1 MSVRPIR
8 FGVIVETHTDQSQ
21 WFALARRAEELGYS
35 TFLIRDHIAPD
46 YFGPQFSPLVALA
59 SLAGVTSTLR
69 LGTLVIDNDF
79 RHPAMLAKEAAT
91 LDVLTDGR
99 VELGIGAGWL
109 RIEYDRA
116 GLQYDPNGI
125 RIDRLEESLQVLR
138 DCFRDGS
145 SSFTGDH
152 YQFDRHHHFPMPHQK
167 GGPPIL
173 IGAGRPRML
182 RLAGKYADIVGL
194 LTVSV
199 STGEVVEDTAGR
211 RVAAV
216 RKQIDLIREGAG
228 DRFDQIEISCV
239 ATVQPAKDSATG
251 FTRIIS
257 DQNWTGVSVADASDM
272 AAVFAGS
279 TDEISAQ
286 MLARRDDL
294 GISYFIIGDNQMEE
308 LAPVVSRISGL

>member
-1 MSVRPIR
+1 MSAHPIR

-21 WFALARRAEELGYS
+21 WFTLARRAEELGYS

-46 YFGPQFSPLVALA
+46 YFGPQFSPMVALA

-99 VELGIGAGWL
+99 FELGIGAGWL
-109 RIEYDRA
+109 RHEYDRA

-125 RIDRLEESLQVLR
+125 RIDRLDESLQVLR
-138 DCFRDGS
+138 DCFHDGR
-145 SSFTGDH
+145 SSFTGAH
-152 YQFDRHHHFPMPHQK
+152 YHLDQHQHFPMPHQT

-173 IGAGRPRML
+173 VGAGRPRML

-199 STGEVVEDTAGR
+199 STGEVVEDTSGR

-216 RKQIDLIREGAG
+216 RGQIDLIREGAG
-228 DRFDQIEISCV
+228 ARFDQIEISCV
-239 ATVQPAKDSATG
+239 ATIQPARDADTG
-251 FTRIIS
+251 FARIIS
-257 DQNWTGVSVADASDM
+257 DHKWSGVSVADASDM
-272 AAVFAGS
+272 AAVFAGNV
-279 TDEISAQ
+279 DDICAQ
-286 MLARRDDL
+286 MLGRRDDL
-294 GISYFIIGDNQMEE
+294 GISYFIIGDNQIEE